1 MVGLYSY
8 VPSSRVAGGHRELGN
23 KDGRERER
31 EVGVYREEEGKENEE
46 VWYNLLPCLSID
58 IEKGGQKED
67 LHGTVNC

>member
-1 MVGLYSY
+1 MGE
-8 VPSSRVAGGHRELGN
+8 RE
-23 KDGRERER
+23 RERER
-31 EVGVYREEEGKENEE
+31 EVGVYRGGEGKESEE